1 MNKKEC
7 EINKQITSPQEN
19 SEPKQLKATSGS
31 NSTIDACFQDSSVQK
46 AEIMWALKHA
56 QIGFSDN
63 SCKGIVSLFQSMF
76 PDSQIVQKIKLEPNK
91 LKYVVNYEVAPYVK
105 NILEDDV
112 KNSDWHVVS
121 FDESMNDVTH
131 TSEMDI
137 CLRFWNEKTN
147 KVQDRYWNSD
157 FLGHTTHQDLHD
169 ALQEGLKSFDMGKMV
184 QLSMDGPNV
193 NLKLLQKVK
202 DSRDELGHSKLID
215 FGSCNLHTV
224 HGSFKTGAEA
234 SGWSIK
240 QLLKSCHQILK
251 NSPARRDDF
260 ISITGCSKFPLTF
273 CATRSAM
280 GYSSCFIKTEYEIK
294 CSL

>member
-1 MNKKEC
+1 M
-7 EINKQITSPQEN
+7 
-19 SEPKQLKATSGS
+19 
-31 NSTIDACFQDSSVQK
+31 
-46 AEIMWALKHA
+46 
-56 QIGFSDN
+56 
-63 SCKGIVSLFQSMF
+63 
-76 PDSQIVQKIKLEPNK
+76 KLEPNK
-91 LKYVVNYEVAPYVK
+91 LKYVVNYGVSPYVK
-105 NILEDDV
+105 NILEDNV

-121 FDESMNDVTH
+121 FDESMNVVTH

-147 KVQDRYWNSD
+147 KVQDRYWNSE

-251 NSPARRDDF
+251 DSPARRDDF
-260 ISITGCSKFPLTF
+260 ISITGCSKFPLLF

-280 GYSSCFIKTEYEIK
+280 GYSSCFIKTLEYEIK